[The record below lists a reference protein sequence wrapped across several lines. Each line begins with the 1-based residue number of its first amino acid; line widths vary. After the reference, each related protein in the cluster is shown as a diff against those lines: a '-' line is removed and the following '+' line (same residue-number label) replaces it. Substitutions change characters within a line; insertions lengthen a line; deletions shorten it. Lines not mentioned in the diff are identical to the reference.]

1 MKNEKSQFARQIWKK
16 KYANLCRRMQ
26 DYKKKIPIYEK
37 KQDKFIK
44 KIYK

>member
-16 KYANLCRRMQ
+16 NML
-26 DYKKKIPIYEK
+26 IYVK

>member
-16 KYANLCRRMQ
+16 NMLIYVEECKITR
-26 DYKKKIPIYEK
+26 KKMPIYEK
-37 KQDKFIK
+37 KQDTFIK

>member
-26 DYKKKIPIYEK
+26 DYKKKNANLWEETGQIH
-37 KQDKFIK
+37 
-44 KIYK
+44 